1 MDKPF
6 SPPIFRPRRSDDW
19 HEYRETIEQ
28 LYRNDQLKLR
38 DVKRIMERDYKFYA
52 SEKQYKD
59 RLAAW
64 HVRKNIKAKEVHIM
78 LRKQQKRAAQGKQ
91 TAFRVNGQNVDP
103 KRIARFVRRY
113 GTSWDTNRKE
123 AETEPQ
129 SPEPQ
134 TPSDMT
140 CYTPEPAEESS
151 ATTPISPLPE
161 MHSPRDMPPFPLG
174 SYGNSSSDSRVS
186 VTPNDIDARYLS
198 LDPNHLESLPD
209 LIIDDDPAMPLTMP
223 RHGHSHA
230 PSHTP
235 SHGHG
240 ASHGHGHSQS
250 HPQSHSQSHT
260 PAHGFYHH
268 NVAGIA
274 SNPLG
279 VGNHISHG
287 SHGSHISHGSH
298 GSHGSHASHASHASG
313 HGHLPLSLPHPHSSN
328 NHSHSLLH
336 QPSHHQHQQ
345 HPHQQQQHQHHPVP
359 APLNL
364 SLPAVSSPPPVN
376 GSASA
381 SASAPRDLEDAPS
394 EVDVHPPDWNTIESF
409 QNRLEGLDY
418 TLTQTMSKW
427 AREGDPNQEMPHHE
441 GLGM

>member
-6 SPPIFRPRRSDDW
+6 SPPPNVFRPRRSDDW

-161 MHSPRDMPPFPLG
+161 MHSPREMPSFPLG
-174 SYGNSSSDSRVS
+174 SYGNSSSDSRMS
-186 VTPNDIDARYLS
+186 VMPNDIDARYLS
-198 LDPNHLESLPD
+198 LDPNHLESIPD

-223 RHGHSHA
+223 RHGHGHGHA
-230 PSHTP
+230 Q

-240 ASHGHGHSQS
+240 QSHAQSHGQ
-250 HPQSHSQSHT
+250 
-260 PAHGFYHH
+260 HGFYHH
-268 NVAGIA
+268 NAGVGIGA
-274 SNPLG
+274 GTAIG
-279 VGNHISHG
+279 VGNHISHSSHGSSHVSHG
-287 SHGSHISHGSH
+287 SHGSHVSH
-298 GSHGSHASHASHASG
+298 GSHGSHASHASG
-313 HGHLPLSLPHPHSSN
+313 HVPLSLPHPHSHSQS
-328 NHSHSLLH
+328 HSHQSL
-336 QPSHHQHQQ
+336 
-345 HPHQQQQHQHHPVP
+345 HQHHQPLQQHAAPVSVSIPAAAPAPAPVP
-359 APLNL
+359 GHA
-364 SLPAVSSPPPVN
+364 
-376 GSASA
+376 ASA
-381 SASAPRDLEDAPS
+381 SRDLEDAPD
-394 EVDVHPPDWNTIESF
+394 EVARI
-409 QNRLEGLDY
+409 GLHAYADY
-418 TLTQTMSKW
+418 V
-427 AREGDPNQEMPHHE
+427 EVG
-441 GLGM
+441 